1 MAKIK
6 CLQVGNSNW
15 ASQYEIP
22 EHVEWSFLDNKTAN
36 IEIEKMKLAA
46 TKENPKKK
54 YNALLLTDAQDLVEY
69 QILLEVMDFYTIL
82 YDESQIEDEVLLI
95 ALKRKQ
101 SHSISLNHPDDI
113 ITDIAT
119 YFYTGQYGLRIQP
132 VFVAISPNYQG
143 TIQRK
148 GEHEV
153 VLASDFGK
161 DFQYLCTWR
170 EHNWSLADVQ
180 RKTELFLELHS
191 TGSVEVQLEVIE
203 LNQYTGQIEKIYT
216 FSQEEIIKGVIYG
229 PKLASYHIHNYQL
242 YIKGEGE
249 VRIGSLHLR
258 QARGKYGSFIL
269 GGERFVDEQ
278 CHEFI
283 SYFEPGDFKPP
294 LCVYFG
300 GFRSA
305 EGFEGYF
312 MMKKMKTPFMLFEDT
327 GLVGGAFYR
336 GTKAFQQE
344 IVKRIQEKLAYLGFT
359 NEQLVLSGMSMGTHA
374 SLYYAA
380 DLLPHGVII
389 NKPMVNLNQVAENQ
403 ILKAPQIFP
412 FVLDLQTYLSDHQ
425 QLSNITVI
433 DQEFWKHFRSA
444 DLSKTNFFI
453 AHMLNDDYDDRI
465 FGQLRDW
472 LIQSQNIVMHK
483 GIPGRHNDNSEI
495 SVPMFLYYYHL
506 LLSRDFNRKE

>member
-36 IEIEKMKLAA
+36 VEIEKMKLAA
-46 TKENPKKK
+46 TKEKSMKK

-82 YDESQIEDEVLLI
+82 YDESQIEDEDLLI

-119 YFYTGQYGLRIQP
+119 YFYNGQYGYGIQP
-132 VFVAISPNYQG
+132 RNLAFSNNFCGQI
-143 TIQRK
+143 IRK
-148 GEHEV
+148 GEHKI
-153 VLASDFGK
+153 VLSVDFGYEFK
-161 DFQYLCTWR
+161 YLCSWR
-170 EHNWSLADVQ
+170 DHNWAIADIQ
-180 RKTELFLELHS
+180 RKTELLFECS
-191 TGSVEVQLEVIE
+191 MTGNVEVQLKVVEV
-203 LNQYTGQIEKIYT
+203 NRYDGQVQKIYT
-216 FSQEEIIKGVIYG
+216 FNQKEITKGVIYG
-229 PKLASYHIHNYQL
+229 PKLVPQNIHNFQL
-242 YIKGEGE
+242 YVRGKGELK
-249 VRIGSLHLR
+249 IGTLHLCH
-258 QARGKYGSFIL
+258 ARGKYGSFIL
-269 GGERFVDEQ
+269 GGEHFVDEQ

-300 GFRSA
+300 GFREV

-389 NKPMVNLNQVAENQ
+389 NKPLVNLNQVAENQ

-472 LIQSQNIVMHK
+472 LIQSQNIVRHK
-483 GIPGRHNDNSEI
+483 GIPGRHNDNDEI

>member
-1 MAKIK
+1 
-6 CLQVGNSNW
+6 
-15 ASQYEIP
+15 
-22 EHVEWSFLDNKTAN
+22 
-36 IEIEKMKLAA
+36 
-46 TKENPKKK
+46 
-54 YNALLLTDAQDLVEY
+54 
-69 QILLEVMDFYTIL
+69 
-82 YDESQIEDEVLLI
+82 
-95 ALKRKQ
+95 
-101 SHSISLNHPDDI
+101 
-113 ITDIAT
+113 
-119 YFYTGQYGLRIQP
+119 
-132 VFVAISPNYQG
+132 
-143 TIQRK
+143 
-148 GEHEV
+148 
-153 VLASDFGK
+153 
-161 DFQYLCTWR
+161 
-170 EHNWSLADVQ
+170 
-180 RKTELFLELHS
+180 
-191 TGSVEVQLEVIE
+191 
-203 LNQYTGQIEKIYT
+203 
-216 FSQEEIIKGVIYG
+216 
-229 PKLASYHIHNYQL
+229 
-242 YIKGEGE
+242 
-249 VRIGSLHLR
+249 
-258 QARGKYGSFIL
+258 
-269 GGERFVDEQ
+269 
-278 CHEFI
+278 
-283 SYFEPGDFKPP
+283 
-294 LCVYFG
+294 
-300 GFRSA
+300 
-305 EGFEGYF
+305 

-433 DQEFWKHFRSA
+433 DQEFWEHFRSA

-483 GIPGRHNDNSEI
+483 EIPGRHNDNNEI
-495 SVPMFLYYYHL
+495 SVAMFLYYYHS